1 MFKKLSIIAGLTL
14 AISAS
19 PAVLAA
25 KYKVVDVA
33 NGGSIS
39 GKVSFTGK
47 DPSPLVFKIS
57 KDNDVCGTG
66 NREIDYVKVNG
77 DALTDVVV
85 YLDKVKQGKA
95 FDDANKDAKILQQA
109 CEFMPYMQIMHNE
122 GNAAIINEDP
132 VLHNI
137 HSYEIIGKAK
147 KTVMNISQP
156 EVGTINKKI
165 KLKRGVGMKIECDAH
180 DFMHGFV
187 FVAKNPYYAQV
198 AEDGTYTIDNIPA
211 GKYKVRAFHGTLGTQ
226 KGKATIAGGDT
237 QTVDFM
243 FKKK

>member
-1 MFKKLSIIAGLTL
+1 MIKNLSIIAGLTM
-14 AISAS
+14 AIVAS
-19 PAVLAA
+19 PSVLAA
-25 KYKVVDVA
+25 KYKVIDVA
-33 NGGSIS
+33 DGGSIS

-47 DPSPLVFKIS
+47 DPAPLVFKIS

-77 DALTDVVV
+77 DALTNVVV
-85 YLDKVKQGKA
+85 YLEKVKQGKA
-95 FDDANKDAKILQQA
+95 FNAAEKDSTILQKG
-109 CEFMPYMQIMHNE
+109 CEFLPYMQIMQNE

-156 EVGTINKKI
+156 DKGTINKKI

-187 FVAKNPYYAQV
+187 FVAKNPYYAMV
-198 AEDGTYTIDNIPA
+198 AENGSYTIDNIPA

-226 KGKATIAGGDT
+226 KGKATVAAGAS
-237 QTVDFM
+237 QTVDFT

>member
-1 MFKKLSIIAGLTL
+1 MIKKLSIIAGLTL
-14 AISAS
+14 AISTS
-19 PAVLAA
+19 PAVFAA

-33 NGGSIS
+33 DGGTIS
-39 GKVSFTGK
+39 GKVSFSGK
-47 DPSPLVFKIS
+47 DPAPLVFKIS
-57 KDNDVCGTG
+57 KDNDICGTG
-66 NREIDYVKVNG
+66 NREIDYVRVNG

-85 YLDKVKQGKA
+85 YLEKVKQGKA
-95 FDDANKDAKILQQA
+95 FNAAEKDSKILQKG
-109 CEFMPYMQIMHNE
+109 CEFLPYMQVMHNE

-137 HSYEIIGKAK
+137 HTYEIIGKAK

-156 EVGTINKKI
+156 DKGTINKKI
-165 KLKRGVGMKIECDAH
+165 KLKRGVGMKVECDAH

-187 FVAKNPYYAQV
+187 FVAKNPYYAKV
-198 AEDGTYTIDNIPA
+198 ADDGTYTIDNIPA

-226 KGKATIAGGDT
+226 KGKAELAAGGS
-237 QTVDFM
+237 QTVDFT

>member
-19 PAVLAA
+19 PAIMAA
-25 KYKVVDVA
+25 KYKTVDVA

-57 KDNDVCGTG
+57 KDNDVCGVG
-66 NREIDYVKVNG
+66 NREIDYVRVNG
-77 DALTDVVV
+77 DALTEVVV

-95 FDDANKDAKILQQA
+95 FDDTNKDSKILQKG

-122 GNAAIINEDP
+122 GNAEIINDDP

-137 HSYEIIGKAK
+137 HSYEIIGRAK

-156 EVGTINKKI
+156 DKGTINKKI

-187 FVAKNPYYAQV
+187 FVAKNPYYAKV

-226 KGKATIAGGDT
+226 KGKATLAGGDT

>member
-1 MFKKLSIIAGLTL
+1 MLKKLSIIAGLTL

-19 PAVLAA
+19 PAVFAA
-25 KYKVVDVA
+25 KYKIVEVA

-57 KDNDVCGTG
+57 KDNDVCGVG
-66 NREIDYVKVNG
+66 NREIDYVRVNG
-77 DALTDVVV
+77 DALADVVV

-95 FDDANKDAKILQQA
+95 FDASNKDAKILQKA
-109 CEFMPYMQIMHNE
+109 CEFMPYMQVMQNE
-122 GNAAIINEDP
+122 GNAEIINKDP

-156 EVGTINKKI
+156 EIGTINKKI

-187 FVAKNPYYAQV
+187 FVAKNPYYAKV